1 MSTILRQR
9 DVAFMLHDVI
19 GVERLCNQP
28 LFAGQSREDYD
39 QMLALAEQVATEAWE
54 PMAVPLDV
62 HEPTFDGTSVH
73 IIDGAREALQ
83 AFWDA
88 GFQTAT
94 FGQDRGGMGLPFCVA
109 QGISAWFNAA
119 NVSLNG
125 YTMLSVGVGNML
137 VAHGSEDQIETY
149 LPPILAGKWTGTM
162 CLSEPHAGSG
172 LADIRT
178 RAEPQAD
185 GTYRLFGSKMWIS
198 AGEHE
203 LSENIVHMVL
213 AKIPGGPAGT
223 KGISMFIVPKF
234 LADGSRNDVRLIGLN
249 HKMGFRGTTNCAL
262 NFGDADGAVG
272 YLVGEAHQGL
282 PYMFHMMNEARI
294 GVGLG
299 AACIGYTGYLH
310 ALAYAKDR
318 KQGRSPDNRDPN
330 SPMVPIIEHAD
341 VKRMLLQMKSYVEGG
356 LMLVLYAAFLVDLE
370 KTGEGAEAQDASEL
384 LGLLTPIV
392 KSWPSEFG
400 LRANE
405 TAIQVLGGA
414 GYTRDYPVERLYRD
428 NRLNHIHE
436 GTRGIQGMD
445 LLGRKVPQAGGAGI
459 KRLAAEI
466 AATVAE
472 AKAVPDLAA
481 LATQLEAAAADA
493 GRTTGAMLAAAG
505 EAGTSA
511 YLANATIYLD
521 MLGHVVV
528 GWLWLK
534 QALVAQA
541 LLRDATGEE
550 AVFLSGKI
558 TAAQYFYRYEL
569 PVTRTQGDLL
579 RGMDRTCLEADAAG
593 F

>member
-1 MSTILRQR
+1 MANILRAR

-19 GVERLCNQP
+19 GVERFCNHP
-28 LFAGQSREDYD
+28 LFAGQTRDDYD
-39 QMLALAEQVATEAWE
+39 QMLDLAEQVATEAWE
-54 PMAVPLDV
+54 PMAVPMDV
-62 HEPTFDGTSVH
+62 EEPTFDGERVH
-73 IIDGAREALQ
+73 IIPGAQEALQ

-94 FGQDRGGMGLPFCVA
+94 FGQDRGGMGLPFSVA

-137 VAHGSEDQIETY
+137 VAHGSEEQIEKY
-149 LPPILAGKWTGTM
+149 LPPILEGKWTGTM

-178 RAEPQAD
+178 RAEPQED

-203 LSENIVHMVL
+203 LSGNIVHMVL

-234 LADGSRNDVRLIGLN
+234 LDDGSQNDVRLIGLN

-262 NFGDADGAVG
+262 NFGDKDGAVG
-272 YLVGEAHQGL
+272 YLVGEPHQGL

-310 ALAYAKDR
+310 ALDYAKER
-318 KQGRSPDNRDPN
+318 KQGRAPDNRDPE
-330 SPMVPIIEHAD
+330 SPMIPIAEHAD

-356 LMLVLYAAFLVDLE
+356 LMLVLYAASLVDVA
-370 KTGEGAEAQDASEL
+370 KTGEGAEAQEATEL
-384 LGLLTPIV
+384 LDLLTPIV

-445 LLGRKVPQAGGAGI
+445 LLGRKVPQAGGIGM

-466 AATVAE
+466 VATVE
-472 AKAVPDLAA
+472 
-481 LATQLEAAAADA
+481 EAAARPALADLATSLSEAATLA
-493 GRTTGAMLAAAG
+493 GRTTAAMTAAAPK
-505 EAGTSA
+505 EGTEA

-521 MLGHVVV
+521 MLGHVTIA
-528 GWLWLK
+528 WLWLK
-534 QALVAQA
+534 QALVAEA
-541 LLRDATGEE
+541 AIATASGEE
-550 AVFLSGKI
+550 EQFLSGKL
-558 TAAQYFYRYEL
+558 TAARYFFRYEL
-569 PVTRTQGDLL
+569 PTIQTQCALL
-579 RGMDRTCLEADAAG
+579 STMDRTCMEAEVAAL
-593 F
+593 